1 MDRLSRDLFAAL
13 KTKSLD
19 PRTRFNVALDVV
31 EGARYLHNQ
40 GLVHRDLKLQN
51 VLVCELSHCG
61 IVFGMSVF
69 DNCHFRT
76 MCCQIVLVSGY
87 MQGNQCNVL

>member
-13 KTKSLD
+13 KSRSLD
-19 PRTRFNVALDVV
+19 PRTRFNVSLDIV

-51 VLVCELSHCG
+51 VLVSNRFLLW
-61 IVFGMSVF
+61 F
-69 DNCHFRT
+69 
-76 MCCQIVLVSGY
+76 VLPFNPYYPYIKNNLV
-87 MQGNQCNVL
+87 

>member
-13 KTKSLD
+13 KSKSLD
-19 PRTRFNVALDVV
+19 PRTRFNVSLDIV

-51 VLVCELSHCG
+51 VLVSL
-61 IVFGMSVF
+61 
-69 DNCHFRT
+69 
-76 MCCQIVLVSGY
+76 
-87 MQGNQCNVL
+87 

>member
-1 MDRLSRDLFAAL
+1 MDRLTRDLFAAL
-13 KTKSLD
+13 KSKSLD

-51 VLVCELSHCG
+51 VLVSK
-61 IVFGMSVF
+61 VKSYDSVYHAYF
-69 DNCHFRT
+69 DYQT
-76 MCCQIVLVSGY
+76 S
-87 MQGNQCNVL
+87 